1 MVLKV
6 EPLSM
11 ALQSVMGG
19 SSTVVLPTPSGSKFE
34 QSQAR
39 ELSHHEHL
47 VFVAGRYEGID
58 QRFIDRHVDLEL
70 CVGDYVLSSGE
81 LAAMVMID
89 ATARLLK
96 GFLSEESLSVES
108 FEDGLLEY
116 PHYTRPE
123 EYDGD
128 VVPAVLRSGHKQQI
142 QDWREMKRV
151 EKTAAVRPDL
161 LARRI

>member
-1 MVLKV
+1 
-6 EPLSM
+6 
-11 ALQSVMGG
+11 
-19 SSTVVLPTPSGSKFE
+19 
-34 QSQAR
+34 
-39 ELSHHEHL
+39 
-47 VFVAGRYEGID
+47 
-58 QRFIDRHVDLEL
+58 
-70 CVGDYVLSSGE
+70 
-81 LAAMVMID
+81 
-89 ATARLLK
+89 LLK